1 MSRPEVPNFAEL
13 LGPAIASLPDAA
25 RPALL
30 CGLERAA
37 ANRYRG
43 WAEELPEHAD
53 TLNACAAREDEIADL
68 VAGLFP
74 IDAATQEAVDK
85 ALPEAVALFLNAFAP
100 HPALDQ
106 LHIQSE
112 AELQGAA
119 AWVGIAA
126 GVDDAGAKQT
136 LARCSALEEESSR
149 AVKQLLAAL
158 D

>member
-1 MSRPEVPNFAEL
+1 MSKPEVPNFGAL
-13 LGPAIASLPDAA
+13 LGAAVSELPDAA

-37 ANRYRG
+37 ARRYRD
-43 WAEELPEHAD
+43 WAAELPAHAEA
-53 TLNACAAREDEIADL
+53 LHGCAQREDEIADL
-68 VAGLFP
+68 VSGLFP
-74 IDAATQEAVDK
+74 IDAALQEAVDK
-85 ALPEAVALFLNAFAP
+85 ALPAAIAIFLNAFDE

-106 LHIQSE
+106 LYIQSE

-119 AWVGIAA
+119 AWVGIAQA
-126 GVDDAGAKQT
+126 VDDPADKAT

-149 AVKQLLAAL
+149 VVKDLLAAS